1 MPPTDTLPEG
11 NENAGAPATSGEGQP
26 PLAVALYAEMRRIAQ
41 ALFAGEAPGHTLSR
55 TALIHE
61 AWMRLAKQP
70 MPSAATD
77 FLRLAAHVMR
87 NVLVDHAR
95 SRNAIKRGGDV
106 HVTSLD
112 HTVRHY
118 ANACATG
125 LYGAD
130 GDTSV
135 AQRIA
140 HELDLETLD
149 LAIAALEDQSP
160 RQAQIVELKFFGGLG
175 IDEIAAQLGVSASTV
190 KREWTVAR
198 LFLLRELAE
207 QRRSAQ
213 RDN

>member
-1 MPPTDTLPEG
+1 MPPTETLPTG
-11 NENAGAPATSGEGQP
+11 KSVAPADSGEERQV
-26 PLAVALYAEMRRIAQ
+26 LAGALYAEMRRIAQ
-41 ALFAGEAPGHTLSR
+41 ALFSGEAPGHTLSR

-61 AWMRLAKQP
+61 AWMRLAKKP
-70 MPSAATD
+70 MPSAPAD
-77 FLRLAAHVMR
+77 FLPLAAHVMR

-95 SRNAIKRGGDV
+95 ARNAIKRGGDV

-118 ANACATG
+118 ASACATG
-125 LYGAD
+125 LYVAD

-140 HELDLETLD
+140 RELDLETLD
-149 LAIAALEDQSP
+149 SAIAALEDQSP
-160 RQAQIVELKFFGGLG
+160 RQARIVELKFFAGLG
-175 IDEIAAQLGVSASTV
+175 IDEIATQLGVSASTV

-207 QRRSAQ
+207 QRRTAEPY
-213 RDN
+213 N

>member
-1 MPPTDTLPEG
+1 MPPTETLSNG
-11 NENAGAPATSGEGQP
+11 NARANLASGGERQA
-26 PLAVALYAEMRRIAQ
+26 LAETLYAEMRRIAQ
-41 ALFAGEAPGHTLSR
+41 ALFSGEAPGHTLSR

-70 MPSAATD
+70 MPSAPTD

-125 LYGAD
+125 LYMAD
-130 GDTSV
+130 GDTAAALRV
-135 AQRIA
+135 A

-149 LAIAALEDQSP
+149 LAIAALEEQSP
-160 RQAQIVELKFFGGLG
+160 RQAQVVELKFFGGLG
-175 IDEIAAQLGVSASTV
+175 IEEIAAQLDISASTV
-190 KREWTVAR
+190 KREWAVAR
-198 LFLLRELAE
+198 LFLLRELSEA
-207 QRRSAQ
+207 QRRDGEMQ
-213 RDN
+213 N